1 MQQNNEVNEGF
12 RSVFLNLW
20 VAAPLRGLNDTF
32 TEISWI
38 LDIYTTIYTK
48 IIVMK

>member
-1 MQQNNEVNEGF
+1 MQQYNEVNEGF
-12 RSVFLNLW
+12 RTVFLNLW
-20 VAAPLRGLNDTF
+20 VAAPLSGLNDTF

-38 LDIYTTIYTK
+38 SDIYTTIHTK